1 MGKRHPSNRQRGS
14 CAEAALSELCI
25 DLGYCISPAAQ
36 EAILEEPPH
45 DAEAFVNAVVV
56 AEGLNPELMEKA
68 TRRELVAI
76 VTDWVY
82 DNGHGRGT
90 LSGLPRFP
98 KST

>member
-1 MGKRHPSNRQRGS
+1 
-14 CAEAALSELCI
+14 
-25 DLGYCISPAAQ
+25 
-36 EAILEEPPH
+36 
-45 DAEAFVNAVVV
+45 
-56 AEGLNPELMEKA
+56 MEKA

-82 DNGHGRGT
+82 DDGHGRGT